1 MRYFEVGEDMGRRIP
16 GRWTLGYI
24 EDEDGNPLPLSYGI
38 PFHGKPLD
46 GGAPD
51 GSESTDYSE
60 AGYSVPVVRAQLAKA
75 IAAAARADV
84 QCIPIKLEG
93 FSGFVVLNVLRVVD
107 CIDVE
112 KSGFR
117 RLSDEEFKEQSEGCP
132 EEYRCPEVYSY
143 GRGGRD
149 GVRVYIDGS
158 RVPDD
163 AHIFRTKGFESK
175 LVVSERIKEVMERSG
190 SIGAKFMLAGERPGE
205 RSSGAETSRDSTRT
219 PRSEK
224 PDVKTSTRTALPKKR
239 WSTKTPP
246 RLPKGRAQ

>member
-1 MRYFEVGEDMGRRIP
+1 MRYFEVNVDMARRIP

-24 EDEDGNPLPLSYGI
+24 DDKDGNALPLSYGI
-38 PFHGKPLD
+38 PFHGKQVNGD
-46 GGAPD
+46 VFD

-60 AGYSVPVVRAQLAKA
+60 AGDSVPVVRAQLAKA
-75 IAAAARADV
+75 VAAAVGADV
-84 QCIPIKLEG
+84 QCIPILLEG
-93 FSGFVVLNVLRVVD
+93 FLGFMVLNVLRVVD
-107 CIDVE
+107 CIDME

-117 RLSDEEFKEQSEGCP
+117 RLTDEELNERSEGCP
-132 EEYRCPEVYSY
+132 KQYGY

-190 SIGAKFMLAGERPGE
+190 SIGAKFMLAGERPGG
-205 RSSGAETSRDSTRT
+205 RPVPKRAVIRRGRPG
-219 PRSEK
+219 PRS
-224 PDVKTSTRTALPKKR
+224 PT
-239 WSTKTPP
+239 
-246 RLPKGRAQ
+246 